1 MRKIKELFRIFY
13 VFSIL
18 GLQMF
23 GNLATMVPIF
33 EEELIKKRRIISKN
47 DLLDSI
53 SLGRCGPRCSDNKY
67 SSIFRKF
74 NMWYFRGNICSFR
87 FYGIS
92 FYNYNTNILLHKLL
106 SKYGCIK

>member
-1 MRKIKELFRIFY
+1 MVRKIKELFRIFY

-33 EEELIKKRRIISKN
+33 EEELIKKRRLISKN

-53 SLGRCGPRCSDNKY
+53 SLGRCGPRCSNNKY

-74 NMWYFRGNICSFR
+74 NM
-87 FYGIS
+87 
-92 FYNYNTNILLHKLL
+92 
-106 SKYGCIK
+106 